1 MAEKR
6 LTKVIAEKLLA
17 NTESVSLHGFTE
29 LDDIAAGSLSMYE
42 ASGLGAF
49 FELDGLTSLS
59 DAAAESHSK
68 QYLGATSNK
77 FFAYADSGHRW
88 RCPQTQ
94 LSWFFLRSTG
104 AT

>member
-6 LTKVIAEKLLA
+6 LTKEIAEEFLA
-17 NTESVSLHGFTE
+17 DGKRPTHLTAFTE
-29 LDDIAAGSLSMYE
+29 LDDEAAESLSKHE
-42 ASGLGAF
+42 GWLC
-49 FELDGLTSLS
+49 LNGLTSLS